1 MRRQRAPA
9 PGQRPASGLHATVVG
24 TGTLSLIAVQII
36 SASSPASL
44 TVISASPS
52 AIVLARRWGATV
64 VIAPAEADGWTGEA
78 DVGFEAGTR
87 PASARIALA
96 AARRGGTAF
105 LEGIPT
111 GADTGPALPGIS
123 QIVLRELTVH
133 GVFGASPSAWQRVA
147 DMFGAGLLD
156 LGDLVSHRLPL
167 ARAGEA
173 FALLGNR
180 PPDLRKVLLVP

>member
-1 MRRQRAPA
+1 M
-9 PGQRPASGLHATVVG
+9 
-24 TGTLSLIAVQII
+24 
-36 SASSPASL
+36 
-44 TVISASPS
+44 
-52 AIVLARRWGATV
+52 
-64 VIAPAEADGWTGEA
+64 
-78 DVGFEAGTR
+78 
-87 PASARIALA
+87 
-96 AARRGGTAF
+96 F

-147 DMFGAGLLD
+147 EMFGAGLLD

-167 ARAGEA
+167 ARAGDA
-173 FALLGNR
+173 FELLGDR